1 MISLYNDIIFG
12 CIMKKRNGEAM
23 SGAVILLIILGLLFI
38 FGSFLFVEKSNEEED
53 ESVIKIPDKLSD
65 EQKEKIKKLIDDYM
79 DEHVDDKL
87 GDIESK
93 FSEIVNQKTLALG
106 DYAVSVNEEIERN
119 HSEALFLYSM
129 LSDKQKEIMTTA
141 SMVDAYKKEINDMI
155 NENNAASKKNEREE
169 KLAIELEAMEDE
181 VMTDNEEDEGVQSV
195 DANKDI
201 ILEMHKSG
209 LSILKIKKNL
219 GLGVGEVKLIVDLYQ
234 GAKK

>member
-1 MISLYNDIIFG
+1 
-12 CIMKKRNGEAM
+12 M
-23 SGAVILLIILGLLFI
+23 SGAVILLIILGLIFI
-38 FGSFLFVEKSNEEED
+38 FGSFLFVEKSKEEED
-53 ESVIKIPDKLSD
+53 ENIIKIPEKLSD
-65 EQKEKIKKLIDDYM
+65 EQKEKIRKLIDEYM

-87 GDIESK
+87 SDVEAK

-141 SMVDAYKKEINDMI
+141 SMVDAYKKDI
-155 NENNAASKKNEREE
+155 NELINSNNNSIVKKDKQEER
-169 KLAIELEAMEDE
+169 LAIELEEMEKEDINIE
-181 VMTDNEEDEGVQSV
+181 SDEEDVKSL
-195 DANKDI
+195 DSNKDI

-209 LSILKIKKNL
+209 LSILEIAKNL

-234 GAKK
+234 GAK

>member
-1 MISLYNDIIFG
+1 
-12 CIMKKRNGEAM
+12 M

-209 LSILKIKKNL
+209 LSILEIAKNL